1 MEKFQRYNQ
10 YYDETIANNVVVRSS
25 QETVESVTPHA
36 EGMQVPV
43 DKSDSVFILHLVF
56 SVVSLHSRRTTFW
69 SDTLVCF
76 DCFPNSAF

>member
-36 EGMQVPV
+36 EGM
-43 DKSDSVFILHLVF
+43 
-56 SVVSLHSRRTTFW
+56 
-69 SDTLVCF
+69 
-76 DCFPNSAF
+76 